1 MNIFSVLLKLWPAI
15 KDTFFG
21 GLNLSFYLKRNKAI
35 AMLMFALIV
44 TFGSMLY
51 YYEQAFMHGAVSKA
65 LSVEL
70 AEAKEE
76 LKAQGNK

>member
-35 AMLMFALIV
+35 TMLVLALIV
-44 TFGSMLY
+44 TLFSMFY

-70 AEAKEE
+70 AHT
-76 LKAQGNK
+76 KAQLKTQSK